1 MTKIHRPIIIAL
13 IAVALLIIAYYIKS
27 DVLRIDIFEDRH
39 LLFFKE

>member
-1 MTKIHRPIIIAL
+1 MKKVIITLGIIMLIIA
-13 IAVALLIIAYYIKS
+13 AYYIKS